1 MKHAGLKRIMLKTSV
16 DLWPGNEVLLC
27 PVCGCEYV
35 HPLKVKVATDN
46 RIVIIDSEGLSI
58 VQGDTAETN
67 EAARG
72 RGVRIILEYR
82 CEDGHHGNL
91 ILQFHKGSTFVHHEI
106 LPTDDGLKTLWR
118 S

>member
-1 MKHAGLKRIMLKTSV
+1 MLKTAV

-35 HPLKVKVATDN
+35 HPLKVKVATYN
-46 RIVIIDSEGLSI
+46 RIFTIDPEGCII
-58 VQGDTAETN
+58 QGHTAETDK
-67 EAARG
+67 AAQA

-82 CEDGHHGNL
+82 CENGHHGNL

-106 LPTDDGLKTLWR
+106 LPTDDGLETLWR